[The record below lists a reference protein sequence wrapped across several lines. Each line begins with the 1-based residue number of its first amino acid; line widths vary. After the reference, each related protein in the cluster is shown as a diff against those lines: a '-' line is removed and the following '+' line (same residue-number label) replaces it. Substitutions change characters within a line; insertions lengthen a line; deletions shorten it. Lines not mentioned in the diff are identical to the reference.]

1 MLERRAVPLTLT
13 NSVPGSLGTQLDEGR
28 GGAYFQDILGE
39 CEDLPHRG
47 FPEDSEMDLFPLK
60 ACPSWVPAGLS
71 GHLIQADRLLGANE
85 VMWK

>member
-60 ACPSWVPAGLS
+60 PGLS
-71 GHLIQADRLLGANE
+71 QLGSHWLIWASNPG
-85 VMWK
+85 